1 MWSLRAALSF
11 QGLITLSRR
20 SISHYLHAGNLLL
33 RGVIAQL
40 VAFGLCEDAEECRIA
55 VRHPMAEGKTAD
67 EDGYTGED
75 GIEEIEG
82 PDRADAYE
90 VKERTFHAQVGEWF
104 MQALEDSI
112 CAFLLMWSVWHS
124 SLVEARVEGGWKGR
138 YTPQSQL

>member
-11 QGLITLSRR
+11 QGLMSLSRR
-20 SISHYLHAGNLLL
+20 SITYLHAGNLLR

-55 VRHPMAEGKTAD
+55 VRHPMAEGKAAK

-75 GIEEIEG
+75 GIEEIKG

-90 VKERTFHAQVGEWF
+90 VKQRPFDAQVGKWF

-112 CAFLLMWSVWHS
+112 CAMLLWCFVWHK
-124 SLVEARVEGGWKGR
+124 SLI
-138 YTPQSQL
+138 